1 MSKHRETSKSG
12 NYSSI
17 SSANFTN
24 MTDTDG
30 SVHNLNKIYKN
41 RRDASRNELIIKV
54 KSKKGSRNK
63 RQDFIVD
70 SHDII
75 QEPYK

>member
-1 MSKHRETSKSG
+1 
-12 NYSSI
+12 
-17 SSANFTN
+17 

>member
-17 SSANFTN
+17 SSANFTKI
-24 MTDTDG
+24 TDTDG

-54 KSKKGSRNK
+54 KSKKSRNK

-75 QEPYK
+75 Q

>member
-1 MSKHRETSKSG
+1 
-12 NYSSI
+12 
-17 SSANFTN
+17 

-54 KSKKGSRNK
+54 KSKKVSRNK